1 MDGRERD
8 AFAGAEGDARDEEWR
23 DARGGGFWGDEGGER
38 PREHAEE
45 QDGFSADAIRE
56 SSPEELGERVA
67 VEERG
72 EDAALADLIPAEL
85 MRHGDDGGADVG
97 AVGVAHEDGGGGEE
111 NENAPV
117 AGAVAGDAVAGSR
130 GPDGARVEGVRE
142 RLASSESGG
151 RRRSLGG
158 ARAWGGA
165 RARGAA
171 TASDVATSRFGT
183 APRRTPGRSRD
194 ARRRR
199 ATRGRGTFRGA
210 SAKPRDRV
218 APASTPTR
226 ASPGAP
232 PWGRA
237 CGRE

>member
-1 MDGRERD
+1 MRS
-8 AFAGAEGDARDEEWR
+8 GATPAAASGVTKVAT
-23 DARGGGFWGDEGGER
+23 AST
-38 PREHAEE
+38 PKSKT
-45 QDGFSADAIRE
+45 GFSPPR
-56 SSPEELGERVA
+56 SGVVPEELGERVRRRTRTGRRP
-67 VEERG
+67 RG
-72 EDAALADLIPAEL
+72 SYPSRM

-97 AVGVAHEDGGGGEE
+97 AVGVAHKDGGS
-111 NENAPV
+111 ARRTRTPRSR
-117 AGAVAGDAVAGSR
+117 AVAGDAVAGSR
-130 GPDGARVEGVRE
+130 GPDGARVEGVR
-142 RLASSESGG
+142 RGWRPRNRG
-151 RRRSLGG
+151 RRRLGG
-158 ARAWGGA
+158 ARAWGA